1 MGKKG
6 VKYVINVEG
15 NEGEKEEGKVPRA

>member
-1 MGKKG
+1 MGKEG